1 MIHTGSLV
9 SDAGRKITYIKYDYN
24 NNPVLIYF
32 TDGSETEYVY
42 SATGE
47 KLRVKYITAK
57 KNVITREIGKD
68 ITERLPE
75 NYRVSTPETIDYL
88 LGGAL
93 TLRNGVI
100 DKYQFEEGY
109 CQATPLYWEGKPFA
123 ETFTFCYYDQDHL
136 GNIRQVTRDD
146 GSKMGEVIQRMNYY
160 PFGAE
165 FCDNS
170 TKSYVQN
177 HKYNGKEFDNMH
189 GLNTYDYGARQYNP
203 VTARWDRM
211 DPLSEKYYSTSPYAY
226 CMNNPVRFI
235 DPDGRV
241 CGDFYDEKGHYL
253 GNDGQADG
261 KVYIIKTS
269 ETSFGEGNSKVL
281 GAGLSNKII
290 KETKKFIKSNSG
302 NTDAFMNNTIAYD
315 NSIEIESSLSTRQA
329 MVDQVS
335 KDNGKGGTKDANNRE
350 YGGEITPEGITPRIG
365 AVFSPKTS
373 SSATIELNST
383 DYSTFHGHPS
393 GSVVE
398 INNPSTSSSIS
409 FSMKSTTYSF
419 TQSPSP
425 LDISNAHS
433 HTHYVFGR
441 ANGITYIYNSNGV
454 QATIPTKKFVNLQ
467 K

>member
-1 MIHTGSLV
+1 M
-9 SDAGRKITYIKYDYN
+9 K
-24 NNPVLIYF
+24 
-32 TDGSETEYVY
+32 
-42 SATGE
+42 
-47 KLRVKYITAK
+47 
-57 KNVITREIGKD
+57 
-68 ITERLPE
+68 
-75 NYRVSTPETIDYL
+75 
-88 LGGAL
+88 
-93 TLRNGVI
+93 NGVTHNYSQ
-100 DKYQFEEGY
+100 DN
-109 CQATPLYWEGKPFA
+109 
-123 ETFTFCYYDQDHL
+123 FTFCYYDRDHL
-136 GNIRQVTRDD
+136 GNVRQVREENGGSD
-146 GSKMGEVIQRMNYY
+146 GRVIQTLNYY
-160 PFGAE
+160 PFGAQL
-165 FCDNS
+165 CDGTTDSN
-170 TKSYVQN
+170 VQN
-177 HKYNGKEFDNMH
+177 HKYNGKEFDGMH

-203 VTARWDRM
+203 VTGRWDRM
-211 DPLSEKYYSTSPYAY
+211 DPLSHKYYSISPYAY

-253 GNDGQADG
+253 GNDGKADG

-281 GAGLSNKII
+281 GAGLSNEII
-290 KETKKFIKSNSG
+290 KEIKKIIKSNSG

-398 INNPSTSSSIS
+398 ISNPSTSSSIS